1 MPLVT
6 GSEDLRTGCCWW
18 FLQIRWGVVIM
29 AKMVKKDTDKEKRAP
44 VAVNKK
50 AYHDFEF
57 VDKYEAGI
65 ELWGSAMKLLRVAPA
80 DLTPEPV
87 V

>member
-1 MPLVT
+1 
-6 GSEDLRTGCCWW
+6 
-18 FLQIRWGVVIM
+18 M
-29 AKMVKKDTDKEKRAP
+29 AKMVKKDSDKEKQDS
-44 VAVNKK
+44 VAVNNK

-65 ELWGSAMKLLRVAPA
+65 ELRGSAMKSLRAAPA

-87 V
+87 VQLGKKAGCRTAGTR

>member
-1 MPLVT
+1 
-6 GSEDLRTGCCWW
+6 
-18 FLQIRWGVVIM
+18 M
-29 AKMVKKDTDKEKRAP
+29 AKIVKKDSDKEKQAP
-44 VAVNKK
+44 VAVYKK

-65 ELWGSAMKLLRVAPA
+65 ELRGSAMKSLRAAPA

-87 V
+87 AQLGIKGLAQDGWYSLSEIEITK